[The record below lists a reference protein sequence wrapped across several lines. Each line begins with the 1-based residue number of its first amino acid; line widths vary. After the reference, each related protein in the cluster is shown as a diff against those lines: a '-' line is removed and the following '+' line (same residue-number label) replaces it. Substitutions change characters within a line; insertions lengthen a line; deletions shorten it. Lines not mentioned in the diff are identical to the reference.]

1 MSAALG
7 LVQLGRLDE
16 MLAAIDGNR
25 LAGHSSRFEQIP
37 RRGGNIVRG
46 GPPPQYGRLLLSSEM
61 GFALALVPPVGVSR
75 YELERRLTGA
85 HELVESVTYFD
96 VYGGSTLPPGTR
108 SLTFNIR
115 LSSSERTL
123 TDSDILEGRT
133 ALLAAAATVGAVLR

>member
-1 MSAALG
+1 
-7 LVQLGRLDE
+7 
-16 MLAAIDGNR
+16 MLFRSNVHVTVPSKYPTASFD
-25 LAGHSSRFEQIP
+25 
-37 RRGGNIVRG
+37 
-46 GPPPQYGRLLLSSEM
+46 
-61 GFALALVPPVGVSR
+61 LALVTPVGVSR

-85 HELVESVTYFD
+85 HDLVESVTYFD
-96 VYGGSTLPPGTR
+96 VYGGSTLPTGTR

>member
-1 MSAALG
+1 MLFRSV
-7 LVQLGRLDE
+7 LVDSTLV
-16 MLAAIDGNR
+16 
-25 LAGHSSRFEQIP
+25 H
-37 RRGGNIVRG
+37 RRNVHVTV
-46 GPPPQYGRLLLSSEM
+46 PSKYPTAS
-61 GFALALVPPVGVSR
+61 FDLALVTSVGVSR

-96 VYGGSTLPPGTR
+96 VYGGSTLPAGTR